1 MITQG
6 LTPAVQHRDETDSGT
21 EMFGVGGN
29 EAQRLGGCPKQD
41 GVDDRLVLE
50 GYGCNLGGQRE
61 DHVEIRH
68 RQKVARL
75 RFEPVARGRTL
86 TRRAGGAL
94 SARRAMPVAAGIIG
108 DTDCATGLAA
118 LNMAA
123 KRGRPAQFDRR
134 HDAALHAS
142 KVAVVSMDVGRAMA
156 AENIRH
162 LQGG

>member
-1 MITQG
+1 MRPI
-6 LTPAVQHRDETDSGT
+6 PAPRCL
-21 EMFGVGGN
+21 GVGGN

-68 RQKVARL
+68 RQKVARP

-86 TRRAGGAL
+86 TLG
-94 SARRAMPVAAGIIG
+94 AMPVAAGIIG

-118 LNMAA
+118 LDMAA

-134 HDAALHAS
+134 HDAALQAS
-142 KVAVVSMDVGRAMA
+142 EVAVVSMDVGRAMA